1 MSKIDF
7 IGRSKIWLVI
17 SIVIFA
23 FVTTTLI
30 VRHTT
35 NGFPV
40 ERSIEFTGGSL
51 LTVKTDKAVKTG
63 DVRKLLKPLKLS
75 KSIIQP
81 VGNDSVMIRYN
92 SQKGQNDMDFKDKIV
107 KAVSAQ
113 YKVQDEQFEQVGPG
127 WGAEITRRALWALM
141 LSLVG
146 LLIYISFRFEFKMA
160 VAAIVALFHDI
171 AVTIGVYSLV
181 GRDVAPA
188 TIAALLTI
196 LGYSLYDTIVVFYKV
211 GENTAKIGKESYGSM
226 VNRSLNQVLM
236 RSINTSITSLLP
248 VLAILFLG
256 GDTLKDFAFALAIGM
271 ISGVYSSLMV
281 ASPLL
286 VFWKEKEAYY
296 GNLKRKYARS

>member
-1 MSKIDF
+1 
-7 IGRSKIWLVI
+7 
-17 SIVIFA
+17 
-23 FVTTTLI
+23 
-30 VRHTT
+30 
-35 NGFPV
+35 
-40 ERSIEFTGGSL
+40 
-51 LTVKTDKAVKTG
+51 
-63 DVRKLLKPLKLS
+63 
-75 KSIIQP
+75 
-81 VGNDSVMIRYN
+81 
-92 SQKGQNDMDFKDKIV
+92 KDKVV
-107 KAVSAQ
+107 KAISAQ
-113 YKVQDEQFEQVGPG
+113 YKVEDEQFEQVGPG
-127 WGAEITRRALWALM
+127 WGAEITRRALWALV

-160 VAAIVALFHDI
+160 VAAIVALLHDI
-171 AVTIGVYSLV
+171 AVTIGIYSLV

-196 LGYSLYDTIVVFYKV
+196 LGYSLYDTIVVFHKV

-248 VLAILFLG
+248 VFAILFFG
-256 GDTLKDFAFALAIGM
+256 GETLKDFAFALAIGM